1 MIWFTADPH
10 FGHKNIIKY
19 CNRPFKNAKEMDTA
33 IRTNWNALVKPSDT
47 VYVLGD
53 FSMSSDKKSLE
64 DWFNA
69 LHGKKF
75 LIVGNHDSKA
85 CLKLPW
91 KGVFEVKQIRHGGHR
106 IWLSHYAHR
115 TWPNSYHGSLHL
127 YGHSH
132 GTIPDYKRS
141 MDVGVDCHNFWPI
154 SGDQVVERLTK
165 ETTTT

>member
-10 FGHKNIIKY
+10 FGHRNIIKY
-19 CNRPFKNAKEMDTA
+19 CKRPFKGPKEMDTV
-33 IRTNWNALVKPSDT
+33 IRTNWNALVKPKDT

-53 FSMSSDKKSLE
+53 FSMSTNKKNLE

-69 LHGKKF
+69 LHGKKT

-91 KGVFEVKQIRHGGHR
+91 KDVFEVKQIRHSGHR

-115 TWPNSYHGSLHL
+115 TWPNAYHGAMHL
-127 YGHSH
+127 FGHSH
-132 GTIPDYKRS
+132 GMLPPYRRS
-141 MDVGVDCHNFWPI
+141 MDVGVDVCDFKPI
-154 SGDQVVERLTK
+154 SGDKVVEILMKK
-165 ETTTT
+165 ETTS